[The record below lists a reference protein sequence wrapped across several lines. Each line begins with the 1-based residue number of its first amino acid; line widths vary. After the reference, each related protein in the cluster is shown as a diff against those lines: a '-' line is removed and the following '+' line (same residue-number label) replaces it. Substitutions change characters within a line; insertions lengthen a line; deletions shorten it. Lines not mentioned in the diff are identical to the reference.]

1 MKPLIVRCSDDQYLR
16 VMIRMRETLHFRQT
30 LSTGKIQILQL
41 PFCNK
46 VGLATF
52 SDYNLPKIEDGN
64 DRLKLIIKD
73 MKMYPHHYDEDAEP
87 GFDEEEMHNPPPE
100 PLDLGPF
107 VTWTTANANTHF

>member
-1 MKPLIVRCSDDQYLR
+1 MKPCIVRCSDDQYLR
-16 VMIRMRETLHFRQT
+16 VTIRMRETLHFRQT

-46 VGLATF
+46 VGLDTF

-73 MKMYPHHYDEDAEP
+73 MKMYPHHYDEDDEP
-87 GFDEEEMHNPPPE
+87 DYDEEEMDAPE

-107 VTWTTANANTHF
+107 VTWTTTNANTNF